1 MGYSITRAVVIG
13 AGVMGAGIAAH
24 LANCGLKV
32 LLLDMVPAG
41 LSKADMDRGWREDMP
56 EWRNS
61 IASSHFAHMASISG
75 PAFISP
81 ASRDN
86 IRFGNMEDNIHEI
99 AGYDWI
105 IETIVEDL
113 EVKACLYATIE
124 LHRRPGTIVSTNTS
138 GIPVGYICR
147 EFSDE
152 MAQCFLGTHFFN
164 PTTYI
169 PLIEVIPAPETPAEL
184 TGFMVHFLR
193 ERLGKRP
200 LVVRDSPNFICNRLA
215 VASAL
220 NAFQRGQERG
230 FTVEE
235 IDALCGKALGRG
247 WGAVFHTADTV
258 GLDTVA
264 LVTRNLRENTPYDE
278 KRASFV
284 MPDYAQLM
292 IDQNLLGNKT
302 GQGFYRNTSKE
313 NGPQAID
320 LNTLEYRPLVKPV
333 FPCLD
338 ACEQADNLEAKVQAT
353 VWGDDPGSKFAWE
366 ILASDLNYAANR
378 LGEIADSVE
387 VIDKAMQWGYA
398 WQLGP
403 FECWDAIGVEASVE
417 RMKKEGIPVA
427 RYVQEM
433 LLYGCPSFYI
443 YKPDGARY
451 YYDFKTYCYQP
462 CRLDPVKI
470 PSTARG

>member
-1 MGYSITRAVVIG
+1 MGYSITRAVIIG

-32 LLLDMVPAG
+32 LLLDRVPAG
-41 LSKADMDRGWREDMP
+41 LSRADMERGWREDIP

-61 IASSHFAHMASISG
+61 IASSNFAHMASISG

-86 IRFGNMEDNIHEI
+86 IKFGNMEDNIHEI
-99 AGYDWI
+99 GAYDWI
-105 IETIVEDL
+105 IETIMEDL

-124 LHRRPGTIVSTNTS
+124 LHRRPETIVTTNTS
-138 GIPVGYICR
+138 GIPIRQISR

-152 MAQCFLGTHFFN
+152 MAQHFLGTHFFN

-169 PLIEVIPAPETPAEL
+169 PLVEVIPGPETPAAL
-184 TGFMVHFLR
+184 TDFMVRFLR

-215 VASAL
+215 VAFFL
-220 NAFQRGQERG
+220 NVLYWGRERG

-235 IDALCGKALGRG
+235 IDALCGRALGRSR
-247 WGAVFHTADTV
+247 GAAFQTADTI
-258 GLDTVA
+258 GLDTAA
-264 LVTRNLRENTPYDE
+264 LVIRNIWENAPHDE
-278 KRASFV
+278 RRAIFV
-284 MPDYAQLM
+284 VPDYVQRM
-292 IDQNLLGNKT
+292 IDKNLLGAKT
-302 GQGFYRNTSKE
+302 GQGFYRNTGQE
-313 NGPQAID
+313 NGRQAID
-320 LNTLEYRPLVKPV
+320 LDALEYRPLVKPD
-333 FPCLD
+333 FPCLQ
-338 ACEQADNLEAKVQAT
+338 AAEQAGNLAGQLQAM
-353 VWGDDPGSKFAWE
+353 VWGDDPGSQFAWE

-403 FECWDAIGVEASVE
+403 FECWDAIGVERSVE
-417 RMKKEGIPVA
+417 RMKKEGLPVA
-427 RYVQEM
+427 RYVEEM
-433 LLYGCPSFYI
+433 LLFGCPSFYI
-443 YKPDGARY
+443 RKLDGARY
-451 YYDFKTYCYQP
+451 YYDFRTYSYRP
-462 CRLDPVKI
+462 CQLN
-470 PSTARG
+470 